1 MFSIIKRVTSNKFVR
16 SVAIVATGTA
26 GAQAIVM
33 AFAPIIT
40 RLYGPEAF
48 GVLGTF
54 TAILA
59 VITPLAAF
67 SYPVAIVLPKHDADA
82 RDLAKLSIKIAVITC
97 LLTGLIILAFKA
109 SLVNA
114 FNLQGI
120 ESYVLLLPIAMLFS
134 AFMSVMSQWVVRKK
148 LFKIKAKIAV
158 LQALWINSAKAG
170 VGLFFPVATFL
181 VVLST
186 LGGALHAFMLWNT
199 TRKNV
204 HENILDVDSN
214 EKNNVTKQR
223 KLAWKYRDFVY
234 YRTPQVLFNTASANF
249 PVIILASLFG
259 ASAAGY
265 YALARM
271 SLSVPSKL
279 ISKSVT
285 TVFYPRITEVINAKE
300 NAKKLIMKAT
310 IALAILNVIPYGIIV
325 AFGPSI
331 FSVIFGEEWFVAGE
345 YARWMSIFLFAAF
358 ITGPSIAALPA
369 LSKQGFFLSFEIF
382 SFIVRMGAIYLGY
395 RITGS
400 DVLTVA
406 TLSITGFFIKLML
419 PVFTIYFAK
428 TAFQDKAKTNTGE
441 VENDS

>member
-1 MFSIIKRVTSNKFVR
+1 MISVIKRATSSKFVR
-16 SVAIVATGTA
+16 NVAIVATGTA

-59 VITPLAAF
+59 VIMPLAAF
-67 SYPVAIVLPKHDADA
+67 SYPVAIVLPKRDADA
-82 RDLAKLSIKIAVITC
+82 RGLAKLSIKIASITC
-97 LLTGLIILAFKA
+97 LLVSLILLVFKA
-109 SLVNA
+109 PLVNA
-114 FNLQGI
+114 FNLQEI
-120 ESYVLLLPIAMLFS
+120 ESFVLLLPVAMLFS
-134 AFMSVMSQWVVRKK
+134 ACMSIMSQWVVRKK

-158 LQALWINSAKAG
+158 LQALWVNSAKAG

-181 VVLST
+181 IVLST
-186 LGGALHAFMLWNT
+186 LGGALHALMLWNA
-199 TRKNV
+199 TRKSA
-204 HENILDVDSN
+204 HENIIVDDNSDKVN
-214 EKNNVTKQR
+214 ITKQR
-223 KLAWKYRDFVY
+223 ELAWKYRDFVY
-234 YRTPQVLFNTASANF
+234 YRTPQVLFNTASSNF

-259 ASAAGY
+259 ASAAGF

-271 SLSVPSKL
+271 ALSVPSKL
-279 ISKSVT
+279 ISKSIT
-285 TVFYPRITEVINAKE
+285 TVFYPKITEVINARGD
-300 NAKKLIMKAT
+300 AKGLIIKAT
-310 IALAILNVIPYGIIV
+310 LALALLNIVPYGIIV

-331 FSVIFGEEWFVAGE
+331 FSFVFGEEWFVAGE

-395 RITGS
+395 RITGN

-406 TLSITGFFIKLML
+406 ILSITGFFIKLLL
-419 PVFTIYFAK
+419 PMFTIFFAK
-428 TAFQDKAKTNTGE
+428 TAYQDNVKTDAGNLLK
-441 VENDS
+441 

>member
-1 MFSIIKRVTSNKFVR
+1 MISVIKRATSSKFVR
-16 SVAIVATGTA
+16 NVAIVATGTA
-26 GAQAIVM
+26 GAQAIIM

-59 VITPLAAF
+59 VIMPLAAF

-82 RDLAKLSIKIAVITC
+82 RGLAKLSIKIAAITC
-97 LLTGLIILAFKA
+97 LLVSIVLLVFKTQ
-109 SLVNA
+109 LVNA
-114 FNLQGI
+114 FNLQEI
-120 ESYVLLLPIAMLFS
+120 ESFVLLLPVAMLFS
-134 AFMSVMSQWVVRKK
+134 ACMSIMSQWVVRKK

-158 LQALWINSAKAG
+158 LQALWVNSAKAG

-181 VVLST
+181 IILST
-186 LGGALHAFMLWNT
+186 LGGALHALMLWNA
-199 TRKNV
+199 TRKSAV
-204 HENILDVDSN
+204 ENIM
-214 EKNNVTKQR
+214 NVGNSDKVNITKQR
-223 KLAWKYRDFVY
+223 ELAWKYRDFVY

-259 ASAAGY
+259 TSVAGF

-271 SLSVPSKL
+271 ALSVPSKL
-279 ISKSVT
+279 ISKSIT
-285 TVFYPRITEVINAKE
+285 TVFYPKITEVINARGD
-300 NAKKLIMKAT
+300 AKGLIIKAT
-310 IALAILNVIPYGIIV
+310 LALALLNIVPYGIIV
-325 AFGPSI
+325 AFGPTI
-331 FSVIFGEEWFVAGE
+331 FSFVFGEEWFVAGE

-400 DVLTVA
+400 DILTVA
-406 TLSITGFFIKLML
+406 ILSITGFFIKLLL
-419 PVFTIYFAK
+419 PVFTVFFAQ
-428 TAFQDKAKTNTGE
+428 TAYQDNVKADAGSYSE
-441 VENDS
+441 